1 MKTINDYKPR
11 KESDSPIA
19 FFHYWDDGEI
29 QYQGFITQLSKD
41 RSGTCRLFEWSFG
54 EETDTIHVT
63 RAFFDDCT
71 FYDSDYAMNRAYTDH
86 KRTLAA

>member
-1 MKTINDYKPR
+1 MKTINDYKTR

-19 FFHYWDDGEI
+19 FFHYWDDGAI

-41 RSGTCRLFEWSFG
+41 RSGTCILFEWFSGG
-54 EETDTIHVT
+54 ESDTIHVT

-71 FYDSDYAMNRAYTDH
+71 FYDSDYAMNRAYANH